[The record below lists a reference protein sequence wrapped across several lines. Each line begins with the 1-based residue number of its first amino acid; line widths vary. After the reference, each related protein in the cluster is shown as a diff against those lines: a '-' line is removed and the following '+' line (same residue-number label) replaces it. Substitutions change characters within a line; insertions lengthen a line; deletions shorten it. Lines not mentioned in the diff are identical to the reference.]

1 MRLNRHTEATARRRA
16 GRKALL
22 GAAAALIAISASS
35 CKGPKEIAYFQDFDN
50 LKIEDVAQKRAI
62 TVRPEDKL
70 QIMVTGKDMELA
82 SMFNLAAMPQRSQ
95 RSVNG
100 QTSREGSGN
109 FGYST
114 QDGFLYYTV
123 DQQGDIDM
131 PMLGK
136 LHVEGMTRNELAAF
150 IKGEIEGRQLL
161 KDPIVTVEFMNLGIS
176 VIGEVNSPGR
186 FTMNRDHVTVLDA
199 VAMAGDLTIQGQREN
214 VLVIR
219 DVNGKRETYRLDLT
233 KGQDL
238 LQSPAYYLQ
247 QDDVVYVEPNS
258 YRKRQT
264 TVNGNNV
271 LSASF
276 WVSVASLLTSI
287 AVLIFR

>member
-1 MRLNRHTEATARRRA
+1 MTQERNRHIRLFHGARVS
-16 GRKALL
+16 ALA
-22 GAAAALIAISASS
+22 AAAALLIGATS

-50 LKIEDVAQKRAI
+50 LKVEEVIQKRAI

-70 QIMVTGKDMELA
+70 QIMVTAKDATLA
-82 SMFNLAAMPQRSQ
+82 SMFNLPAQSSRAQRGA
-95 RSVNG
+95 NG
-100 QTSREGSGN
+100 LPSADGMGS
-109 FGYST
+109 FTYQASEP
-114 QDGFLYYTV
+114 FLYYTV
-123 DQQGDIDM
+123 DEKGNIDM
-131 PMLGK
+131 PMLGT
-136 LHVEGMTRNELAAF
+136 LHVEGMTRSEVAAF
-150 IKGEIEGRQLL
+150 IKGEIEGRRLL
-161 KDPIVTVEFMNLGIS
+161 KDPVVNVEFMNTGIS
-176 VIGEVNSPGR
+176 VIGEVTTPGR
-186 FTMNRDHVTVLDA
+186 FIVNRDHVTVLDA
-199 VAMAGDLTIQGQREN
+199 IAMAGDLTIQGQREN

-219 DVNGKRETYRLDLT
+219 DVNGKRETFRLDLT
-233 KGQDL
+233 DGRNL

-287 AVLIFR
+287 AVLIVR

>member
-1 MRLNRHTEATARRRA
+1 MTPNQDTQPTRLLKAGKKILIAATV
-16 GRKALL
+16 ALL
-22 GAAAALIAISASS
+22 AAGATS

-50 LKIEDVAQKRAI
+50 LKVEEVIQKREI

-70 QIMVTGKDMELA
+70 QIMVTSRDEGLSA
-82 SMFNLAAMPQRSQ
+82 MFNLPSQTQRTQ
-95 RSVNG
+95 RGVNG
-100 QTSREGSGN
+100 MATRDGLGTNSYTSSDT
-109 FGYST
+109 Y
-114 QDGFLYYTV
+114 LYYTV
-123 DQQGDIDM
+123 NQKGDIDM
-131 PMLGK
+131 PMLGT
-136 LHVEGMTRNELAAF
+136 LHVEGMTRGELAAF

-161 KDPIVTVEFMNLGIS
+161 KDPVVTVEFMNIGIS

-186 FTMNRDHVTVLDA
+186 FTVNRDHLTVLDA
-199 VAMAGDLTIQGQREN
+199 IAMAGDLTIQGQREN

-219 DVNGKRETYRLDLT
+219 DVNGKRETFRLDLT

-247 QDDVVYVEPNS
+247 QDDVVYIEPNS